1 MRGLRF
7 SPQSGGGG
15 WDRQLMRQAMGTGR
29 DAGRFDAWKL
39 AASRATLAGRVDP
52 WELPRLEDRV
62 ADAGGSVE
70 WSIAGVAD
78 AQGRPA
84 ISVSV
89 GGHIPLVCQRCLGAL
104 DQPLEQST
112 RLLLARDDAELV
124 RLDEA
129 SEDEVV
135 LADAPLDPLALV
147 EDELLLTLPFA
158 PRHEAA
164 CEPRA
169 ADE

>member
-1 MRGLRF
+1 
-7 SPQSGGGG
+7 
-15 WDRQLMRQAMGTGR
+15 MGTAR
-29 DAGRFDAWKL
+29 EAGRFDAWKL
-39 AASRATLAGRVDP
+39 AASRATVAGSVDP
-52 WELPRLEDRV
+52 SRLPRLEDRV
-62 ADAGGSVE
+62 AAPGGSVD
-70 WSIAGVAD
+70 WSIAGETD
-78 AQGRPA
+78 LQGRAA
-84 ISVSV
+84 IGISL
-89 GGHIPLVCQRCLGAL
+89 GGHVPLVCQRCLGAL
-104 DQPLEQST
+104 DQPIDQST

-158 PRHEAA
+158 PRHEEA
-164 CEPRA
+164 CGPRQ